1 MFWYLVM
8 IYLMVEF
15 VETRVNLCSTTLFL
29 KGKKKVVENTEAFSS
44 RAFGRLFAQRELV
57 VNSLHSTRVLSSLAP
72 FTLLTLVVAHA
83 RKLIVMNFVEYT
95 FLLCLRHVLT
105 TLRSPPPFADKSTIK
120 RRSPRTVLREIL
132 ISD

>member
-1 MFWYLVM
+1 MLDD
-8 IYLMVEF
+8 II
-15 VETRVNLCSTTLFL
+15 SQ
-29 KGKKKVVENTEAFSS
+29 GKKESGQEYGSILES
-44 RAFGRLFAQRELV
+44 RFWQTFRVQRELV
-57 VNSLHSTRVLSSLAP
+57 VNSFHSTRVLSSLAS

-132 ISD
+132 MSD

>member
-1 MFWYLVM
+1 
-8 IYLMVEF
+8 MVEF
-15 VETRVNLCSTTLFL
+15 IETRVNLCSTTLFL

-105 TLRSPPPFADKSTIK
+105 TRSPLPFADKSTIK

-132 ISD
+132 MSD